1 GHGGG
6 LVGEDLVL
14 WGENRGAGRDPP
26 VRPGRFDIPV
36 CKVLRV
42 ELERPDLAR
51 ERPYRQETFPRPLEQ
66 PVIAFGA
73 LRVVAADIDD
83 VSPGDQSVL
92 CAHARSIRP
101 EGCPPPPLRPPSSR
115 GARSGCCAR
124 GAGPP
129 SRTGRHN
136 PARAP
141 GPRRRATSLAG
152 RASGPGPDCRRMAT
166 ALRAPARALAGAW
179 RGAHWR
185 GCGCNPGRRSRA

>member
-1 GHGGG
+1 GGSG
-6 LVGEDLVL
+6 SVGGSRVLWAENLVG
-14 WGENRGAGRDPP
+14 GRAPP

-36 CKVLRV
+36 RKVLRV

-51 ERPYRQETFPRPLEQ
+51 ERPYRQETFPRALEQ

-83 VSPGDQSVL
+83 VSPGDQSVV

-101 EGCPPPPLRPPSSR
+101 EGCPPPPLRPPSWR
-115 GARSGCCAR
+115 GGRAGGCAR

-136 PARAP
+136 APTCARA
-141 GPRRRATSLAG
+141 RRRATSH
-152 RASGPGPDCRRMAT
+152 ASPTSSPGPGRLPVA
-166 ALRAPARALAGAW
+166 
-179 RGAHWR
+179 
-185 GCGCNPGRRSRA
+185 

>member
-1 GHGGG
+1 DGG
-6 LVGEDLVL
+6 LCAETLG
-14 WGENRGAGRDPP
+14 GGRDPP

-36 CKVLRV
+36 RKVLRV

-101 EGCPPPPLRPPSSR
+101 EGYPPPPLRPPSWR

-136 PARAP
+136 PGPCARA
-141 GPRRRATSLAG
+141 RHRATSLAG
-152 RASGPGPDCRRMAT
+152 RASGPGPACRRMAT
-166 ALRAPARALAGAW
+166 ALPAPPRALPRPSPA
-179 RGAHWR
+179 
-185 GCGCNPGRRSRA
+185 

>member
-1 GHGGG
+1 GGSG
-6 LVGEDLVL
+6 SVGGSRVLWAENLVG
-14 WGENRGAGRDPP
+14 GRAPP

-36 CKVLRV
+36 RKVLRV

-51 ERPYRQETFPRPLEQ
+51 ERPYRQETFPRALEQ

-115 GARSGCCAR
+115 GAGSGGCAG
-124 GAGPP
+124 GAGRP
-129 SRTGRHN
+129 SRTGRHS
-136 PARAP
+136 PRPCARA
-141 GPRRRATSLAG
+141 RRRATSLAG

-179 RGAHWR
+179 RGVHWR
-185 GCGCNPGRRSRA
+185 GCGYNPGRRSRA